1 MLGTGVKSVG
11 MDYLIIR
18 KETVISVVQMG
29 C

>member
-1 MLGTGVKSVG
+1 MLGTGVKSIS

-18 KETVISVVQMG
+18 KDTVISVVQMG